1 MNLAAPRAL
10 FVSFLLLAGACGG
23 ETREEGRRDRL
34 ETFRAALPDSVRTA
48 FDSISGESDCREVGE
63 MLWRARGSSPELS
76 ARLDSIAHA
85 ELIDTFT
92 EEEMV
97 RFFWYYFDH
106 AIETGS
112 VRGP

>member
-1 MNLAAPRAL
+1 MNLAASRAL
-10 FVSFLLLAGACGG
+10 FVSFLLLTGACAR
-23 ETREEGRRDRL
+23 ETREESRRARL

-48 FDSISGESDCREVGE
+48 FDSISSESECPEVGE
-63 MLWRARGSSPELS
+63 MITRARVSSPELS

-97 RFFWYYFDH
+97 YFFWYYFDH